1 MNAALVAARA
11 AEQRD
16 PRQFSVVAR
25 EFEAIAAQVS
35 KLATQTNDGLS
46 VLEQRTAQIHSV
58 VSAIDTDV
66 QSLGGLVSGFN
77 QGVEHSNLVFN
88 NVQTVTKEA
97 VQAGVTVAQST
108 NVIVDATQSTAL
120 AMRDIAEVAK
130 RTAQLTQK
138 TRGQSEAMGDLAA
151 QLLQRI
157 QFFQLPEESGQE

>member
-1 MNAALVAARA
+1 M
-11 AEQRD
+11 
-16 PRQFSVVAR
+16 
-25 EFEAIAAQVS
+25 
-35 KLATQTNDGLS
+35 
-46 VLEQRTAQIHSV
+46 
-58 VSAIDTDV
+58 
-66 QSLGGLVSGFN
+66 SGFY

-130 RTAQLTQK
+130 QTAQLTQK
-138 TRGQSEAMGDLAA
+138 TRVQSEAMGDLSA

-157 QFFQLPEESGQE
+157 QFFHLPAEEGDQG